1 MDELASPR
9 LRPRGSAGASS
20 SGNARVDT
28 AAASSNAASSA
39 SGAAS
44 AAAPPTK
51 KRKRRCGPLEVGAR
65 EEEYSHITNT
75 NFVLNQTGWRADREE
90 HVRRHELAR
99 TAVNVAWESVEVEID
114 EDGEMH
120 EMEMDADAD
129 VETPRRK
136 LGPGLS
142 FARRGAIH
150 LLFAN
155 TFGSPPKDSWGGKG
169 GVAALIRRR
178 LDIPSGLCKMVFRTL
193 EDIAA
198 CEEAGTVYDASGIKA
213 GRGHKALAG
222 RW

>member
-1 MDELASPR
+1 M
-9 LRPRGSAGASS
+9 
-20 SGNARVDT
+20 
-28 AAASSNAASSA
+28 
-39 SGAAS
+39 
-44 AAAPPTK
+44 
-51 KRKRRCGPLEVGAR
+51 
-65 EEEYSHITNT
+65 
-75 NFVLNQTGWRADREE
+75 
-90 HVRRHELAR
+90 RRHELAR
-99 TAVNVAWESVEVEID
+99 TAVNAAWESVEVEID

-120 EMEMDADAD
+120 KMEMDADAD

-155 TFGSPPKDSWGGKG
+155 TFGSPPKGSWGGKG